1 MRASLR
7 TPDPQEPGMRATPLI
22 AALALAAA
30 VAPPPVRA
38 ADPAPEIQ
46 RKPGAPQ
53 AVNALH
59 TLRQIPEAC
68 SRLEGMFTGNAADPY
83 RFAVVRTSPN
93 CQPRARFA
101 DFDKVK
107 PSVASGWKFNDRI
120 EVPSAACPTQKATVR
135 VWRKPAD
142 VAPPKLDAQGRSRL
156 YIKEMQAA
164 AKQGGY
170 QPLPMFAAQM
180 RVEGR
185 PCGG

>member
-1 MRASLR
+1 
-7 TPDPQEPGMRATPLI
+7 MRATPLI
-22 AALALAAA
+22 AMFALASAAA
-30 VAPPPVRA
+30 PTARA

-46 RKPGAPQ
+46 RKPGAAQ
-53 AVNALH
+53 GVNVPH

-68 SRLEGMFTGNAADPY
+68 ARLEGMFTGNAADPY
-83 RFAVVRTSPN
+83 KFAVVRTSPN

-101 DFDKVK
+101 DYAKAK
-107 PSVASGWKFNDRI
+107 PSVASGWKFNDVIR
-120 EVPSAACPTQKATVR
+120 VPSAACPSQAATVR

-180 RVEGR
+180 TVEGK